1 MEVDSKLNK
10 LVSSGASI
18 SKDKI
23 EILKKFIED
32 SNNKNIINVLKDLMD
47 ELDSISYKFLESNVI
62 YDISSTI
69 ATNNIN
75 LNVYGGKNIT
85 YKTEFDIASI
95 TKLFTLIL
103 VFNYIDNNILQLND
117 KVCKLDSKFPYLDY
131 TIFDLIQMSGAI
143 KTNKRIDEASNYN
156 DALDILYNVYP
167 VNYNKGVNN
176 YTDIGFMVLSKLL
189 EDITN
194 KSFKDI
200 MINFYNNYGIEINQM
215 KDIIG
220 NGYNDLLP
228 HDPKAR
234 IMGFIGSA
242 GVFINS
248 INMDKFANE
257 VISCDIIS
265 KDNLYKLSNKLF
277 DMNHPNKGYGG
288 IYVKHPLGIKKTS
301 TPLEYTNFAFSHQ
314 GYTGS
319 CLIIDP
325 ILKIHNNILVN
336 AIMDNKKKDINFYK
350 EFNIYH
356 EKLVL
361 LTLKTYLTDI
371 EDINIKI
378 KRKI

>member
-215 KDIIG
+215 KDVIG

-257 VISCDIIS
+257 IISCDIIS